1 VHGRQNPV
9 ISLPFPLTNLKQVG
23 DGELWRK
30 VECVFTILN
39 NTLAGPPV
47 SAKSSGNE
55 IVDELL
61 LSEILEL
68 APSLALADG
77 YYLATVAP

>member
-1 VHGRQNPV
+1 M
-9 ISLPFPLTNLKQVG
+9 ISRPIPLRNLKQVG
-23 DGELWRK
+23 EGELWRK
-30 VECVFTILN
+30 VEFVFTILN

-61 LSEILEL
+61 LSELLEL
-68 APSLALADG
+68 IPSLALADG

>member
-1 VHGRQNPV
+1 
-9 ISLPFPLTNLKQVG
+9 
-23 DGELWRK
+23 